1 MRYNVRFG
9 QYLVDLGIV
18 SSDAVVKA
26 LRVQRERRVPFG
38 RLCLQHGRLT
48 VTQVFE
54 ILNLQ
59 SIAPHEMFGE
69 LCIESGYLSAAD
81 VAYILELQQKSR
93 PPLGEI
99 LIEMDLISKEDLD
112 ELLESYTAFSGALS
126 PA

>member
-1 MRYNVRFG
+1 MRFNVRFG

-18 SSDAVVKA
+18 SSDAIIKA
-26 LRVQRERRVPFG
+26 LRIQRERRMPFG

-54 ILNLQ
+54 VLNLQ

-93 PPLGEI
+93 PPLGEL
-99 LIEMDLISKEDLD
+99 LIEMELLTEADLQ
-112 ELLESYTAFSGALS
+112 ELLESYAAYSGQLA